1 MTDLQAMADQIF
13 AAARNGA
20 LIFPGLAVH
29 RQLVNEMGGSHEWE
43 AMTAALDIAKEPFRW

>member
-1 MTDLQAMADQIF
+1 MTDLHAMADQIL

-20 LIFPGLAVH
+20 LILPGPAVH
-29 RQLVNEMGGSHEWE
+29 RQLVNEMGGSAEWE